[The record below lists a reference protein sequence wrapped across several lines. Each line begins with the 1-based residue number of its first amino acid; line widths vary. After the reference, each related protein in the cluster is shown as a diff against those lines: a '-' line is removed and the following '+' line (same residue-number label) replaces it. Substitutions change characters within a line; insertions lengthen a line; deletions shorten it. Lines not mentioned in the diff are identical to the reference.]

1 MSACQDYE
9 ELLTLH
15 AAAALEPAEEAL
27 VRAHLESCA
36 ACRSEAQAT
45 ASLLG
50 QVALPAL
57 SSAEKEKLEA
67 LPQRVTGAWRR
78 EQVRKALRTRTVGAL
93 MATAAVLLLM
103 VAPSILRHEDP
114 RLVPSPPAE
123 PSAAATDSSEDSEDS
138 EDWETEAEFEQWASA
153 DPLSA
158 MVDPAEYPDDDEGLN
173 ESWEEDEQELPTSE
187 LFLNTN
193 PGELP

>member
-15 AAAALEPAEEAL
+15 AAGALEPTEEAQ

-57 SSAEKEKLEA
+57 SSAEKQKLEA
-67 LPQRVTGAWRR
+67 LPQRVTGAWRK
-78 EQVRKALRTRTVGAL
+78 EQVRKALRTRAVGAL

-103 VAPSILRHEDP
+103 VAPSILRHEEP
-114 RLVPSPPAE
+114 RLVPSPPAG
-123 PSAAATDSSEDSEDS
+123 PSAAATDSSEDSEDF

-153 DPLSA
+153 DPLGA
-158 MVDPAEYPDDDEGLN
+158 MVDPAEYLDDDESLN

>member
-1 MSACQDYE
+1 MSACQNYE

-15 AAAALEPAEEAL
+15 AAGALEPAEEAL
-27 VRAHLESCA
+27 VRAHLETCA
-36 ACRSEAQAT
+36 ACRSEAQTT

-57 SSAEKEKLEA
+57 SSAEKEKVEA
-67 LPQRVTGAWRR
+67 LPQRVTGAWRK

-103 VAPSILRHEDP
+103 VAPSILRHEEP
-114 RLVPSPPAE
+114 RLAPSPPAG
-123 PSAAATDSSEDSEDS
+123 PSAAATAEDSEDF
-138 EDWETEAEFEQWASA
+138 EDWETEAEFEQWAAA
-153 DPLSA
+153 DPLSQ
-158 MVDPAEYPDDDEGLN
+158 MVEPAEFLDDDGSLD